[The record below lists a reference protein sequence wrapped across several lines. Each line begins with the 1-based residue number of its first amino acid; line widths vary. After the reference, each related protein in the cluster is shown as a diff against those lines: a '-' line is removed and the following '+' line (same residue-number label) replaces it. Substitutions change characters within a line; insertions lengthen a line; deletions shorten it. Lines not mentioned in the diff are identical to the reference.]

1 MKPFSGI
8 AAAVLLSGFV
18 SLTAAEPQKIHIDF
32 AAQPEWTVRTL
43 PDGKKHFTIERAIP
57 IPAVRD
63 RDFSFEA
70 ELKLLKI
77 AHYGSI
83 SIGLGSSQNPERNV
97 LMRFSKTDRRNRV
110 FFYSGVGMK
119 KKPDTA
125 PSFTGIRTEPYFVR
139 IDYRAADTSLRW
151 RIRSL
156 DGKPVHDTGWVRSH
170 TPLQPD
176 RIIIRAT
183 DKNGLGGSQISYD
196 PAGKRIF
203 IRSLV
208 GYEGEIAIG
217 YMIDME
223 IRDLCLVF

>member
-1 MKPFSGI
+1 MKLFLSTVVTI
-8 AAAVLLSGFV
+8 FLSGLAGM
-18 SLTAAEPQKIHIDF
+18 SAAEPQKIHIGF
-32 AAQPEWTVRTL
+32 VSQPEWTARNL
-43 PDGKKHFTIERAIP
+43 PDGKKYFTIEKAIP
-57 IPAVRD
+57 IPAIRD

-83 SIGLGSSQNPERNV
+83 FIGLGSSENPERNV
-97 LMRFSKTDRRNRV
+97 LMRFCKTDRRNRV

-125 PSFTGIRTEPYFVR
+125 PSFTGIRTGSYFVR
-139 IDYRAADTSLRW
+139 IDYRASDTSLRW
-151 RIRSL
+151 RIRSR
-156 DGKPVHDTGWVRSH
+156 GKTVHDTGWVRSN

-176 RIIIRAT
+176 RILFRAS
-183 DKNGLGGSQISYD
+183 DKNELGGSQISYD
-196 PAGKRIF
+196 PTGKRIF

-208 GYEGEIAIG
+208 GYEGTVPIG
-217 YMIDME
+217 YMIEME

>member
-1 MKPFSGI
+1 MKLFLWT
-8 AAAVLLSGFV
+8 VVTLFLSGLIGI
-18 SLTAAEPQKIHIDF
+18 SDAEPQKIHIDF
-32 AAQPEWTVRTL
+32 ASQPEWIARNL
-43 PDGKKHFTIERAIP
+43 PDGKRFFTIEKAIP
-57 IPAVRD
+57 IPAIRD

-83 SIGLGSSQNPERNV
+83 SIGLGSSENPERNV
-97 LMRFSKTDRRNRV
+97 LMRFCKTDRRNRV

-119 KKPDTA
+119 KKKPDTA
-125 PSFTGIRTEPYFVR
+125 PSFTGLRTGPYFVR
-139 IDYRAADTSLRW
+139 IDYRASDTLLRW
-151 RIRSL
+151 RIRSG
-156 DGKPVHDTGWVRSH
+156 GKTVHDTGWVRSN

-176 RIIIRAT
+176 RIVFRAS

-196 PAGKRIF
+196 PSGKRIF

-208 GYEGEIAIG
+208 GYEGTIAIG
-217 YMIDME
+217 YMIEME

>member
-1 MKPFSGI
+1 MKSLLFST
-8 AAAVLLSGFV
+8 AALFLSGLAGM
-18 SLTAAEPQKIHIDF
+18 SAAEPQKIHIDF
-32 AAQPEWTVRTL
+32 AAQPEWTARTL
-43 PDGKKHFTIERAIP
+43 PDGKRFFTIEKAIP

-77 AHYGSI
+77 AQYGSI
-83 SIGLGSSQNPERNV
+83 SIGLGSSEKPERNV

-125 PSFTGIRTEPYFVR
+125 PSFTGIRTQPYFVR

-156 DGKPVHDTGWVRSH
+156 DGKPVHDTGWVRAH

-176 RIIIRAT
+176 RIIIRAA
-183 DKNGLGGSQISYD
+183 DKNGLGGSLISYD

-208 GYEGEIAIG
+208 GYEGEVAIG
-217 YMIDME
+217 YMIEME